1 MWRRTK
7 KILKIIG
14 IVFLLLFL
22 VLIVQFYRFST
33 PRSNL
38 DIETEFI
45 ENKQSVYIKQLEFKN
60 FEYRVITTQKEI
72 DTTLPTLIFIHGSI
86 GSALDFKQ
94 YLLDV
99 ELNKKANLISYDR
112 IGYGIQQTGNVQES
126 IAFETELLE
135 NLVTDLNLRNII
147 LVGYSYGGPIALAS
161 NKTSYKKIILVAP
174 AVYSKVE
181 PMPWALNFYKWKVTR
196 WMLPEIWKAASK
208 EKLSHKKDLENFE
221 HNWVANSSSI
231 LSIHGNE
238 DWIVPI
244 SNSLYL
250 KEKFLSQQF
259 DLVTLEGAGH
269 GLLWSKF
276 SEIKNLIL
284 QQLN

>member
-1 MWRRTK
+1 M
-7 KILKIIG
+7 
-14 IVFLLLFL
+14 LLFL

-33 PRSNL
+33 PKSNL
-38 DIETEFI
+38 DIESEFK
-45 ENKQSVYIKQLEFKN
+45 ENKRSVYITHSQFQN
-60 FEYRVITTQKEI
+60 FEYRVLSTQKVI
-72 DTTLPTLIFIHGSI
+72 DTTLPTLVFIHGSI
-86 GSALDFKQ
+86 GSPLDFKQ

-112 IGYGIQQTGNVQES
+112 IGYGIHQTGDVQES

-135 NLVTDLNLRNII
+135 DLLEGLNLSNTI
-147 LVGYSYGGPIALAS
+147 LIGYSYGGPIALAS
-161 NKTSYKKIILVAP
+161 KKTIYKKIILVAP

-196 WMLPEIWKAASK
+196 WMLPDIWKAASK
-208 EKLSHKKDLENFE
+208 EKLSHKKDLKNFE
-221 HNWVANSSSI
+221 HNWTSNSSSI

-244 SNSLYL
+244 ANSLYL
-250 KEKFLSQQF
+250 KEMFSSQQF

-269 GLLWSKF
+269 GLVRSRF
-276 SEIKNLIL
+276 NEIKNLIL
-284 QQLN
+284 EQLN